1 MNLVQFEWNLAQCKI
16 NENYIFEN
24 INIAKM
30 TSYRMGGEG
39 RTFPKIFLLP
49 PPGIAQ
55 AGDNSWEVGGT
66 VPQTGIS
73 QGGGH
78 TPFPPCARS
87 CV

>member
-1 MNLVQFEWNLAQCKI
+1 MFAPPPD
-16 NENYIFEN
+16 
-24 INIAKM
+24 
-30 TSYRMGGEG
+30 SMGGRG
-39 RTFPKIFLLP
+39 GHFPRFFCSP

-78 TPFPPCARS
+78 TPFPPVPALVYDLNS
-87 CV
+87 FTFYTLYA